1 MQKKEA
7 INLMPFQWDAFNA
20 DHFIQKEFLRLRDVF
35 NLKMAVELGTCLG
48 SSSLWMAK
56 NYERVVTIEINKQ
69 FAEVAKERFD
79 RENMQNIELI
89 VGDTVQVL
97 PTVIGRIGN
106 DSIWLADSHWY
117 SHCPLLDELRI
128 IATAGIKPVIAI
140 HDFLIPDEPELGYDS
155 YGGQPFNFEWIKP
168 SIEAIY
174 GVDGY
179 DYYYNSAEKSAGAK
193 RGIIYLTPK
202 V

>member
-1 MQKKEA
+1 MNEMT
-7 INLMPFQWDAFNA
+7 IPVLMPYQLDPLNG
-20 DHFIQKEFLRLRDVF
+20 DHFAKQEFLNLRDRFKISTV
-35 NLKMAVELGTCLG
+35 VELGSCFG
-48 SSSLWMAK
+48 STSLWMAK
-56 NYERVVTIEINKQ
+56 NFEKVITVEINPEY
-69 FAEVAKERFD
+69 AAIAKERFERD
-79 RENMQNIELI
+79 ETTNVHLI
-89 VGDTVQVL
+89 IGDTVNVL
-97 PTVIGRIGN
+97 PEILSNTTEATMVFV
-106 DSIWLADSHWY
+106 DSHWL
-117 SHCPLLDELRI
+117 SHCPMLDELRI
-128 IATAGIKPVIAI
+128 IADANIKPVIVI